1 MSTERYTILQSTLIV
16 TKPSG
21 EVVER
26 PVRLSFD
33 RHLNIFEITLIGE
46 SQLKG
51 YSFGVLQQEFKRV
64 RDMGTPVH
72 SLPKVER

>member
-1 MSTERYTILQSTLIV
+1 MSQRYTIAHSTLIV

-21 EVVER
+21 EVVQR

-33 RHLNIFEITLIGE
+33 RELDLFEITLIGE

-51 YSFGVLQQEFKRV
+51 YSFGVLQKEFKRV
-64 RDMGTPVH
+64 RDLGEPADV
-72 SLPKVER
+72 LPRIT